1 MPKKS
6 KDLPILARVEKSDG
20 TTVHQRFYTIKS
32 ARHWV
37 KGMAGGHVRRALID
51 GQVVYDGAP
60 AHV

>member
-37 KGMAGGHVRRALID
+37 KGVCGPGARRALID
-51 GQVVYDGAP
+51 GTIIYEAP